1 MFCPIKTHM
10 WDSSRHPEKH
20 GISEKKFALIQWT
33 VQYCVRYLIHGNVDT
48 FINISLPHFN
58 TDKPNAEYPY
68 FLSPLFFHMYVLR
81 QCSLLS
87 LRIYDNC
94 DFDLLWSQKAL
105 SIWSCIFHWKLPPNN
120 HPSPHHPLWLAP
132 TKHVQRAQDKQMWT
146 LSPATVL
153 MMSS

>member
-1 MFCPIKTHM
+1 MLSNVQCSVPLKHICEIQVDTQRSMVSLRKVCINSMNSTILREIF
-10 WDSSRHPEKH
+10 DSWKCYIPPR
-20 GISEKKFALIQWT
+20 LINN
-33 VQYCVRYLIHGNVDT
+33 IDT

-105 SIWSCIFHWKLPPNN
+105 SIWSCIFH
-120 HPSPHHPLWLAP
+120 
-132 TKHVQRAQDKQMWT
+132 
-146 LSPATVL
+146 
-153 MMSS
+153 